1 MKKEEK
7 LITIGNISP
16 HARKKLRIISDS
28 EYLNIPKNFIS
39 MLVGLIDGD
48 GYIHLGNS
56 GKNFIK
62 LNLVISLNERD
73 KPLLE
78 EIQKTLKLGTV
89 THYPKLK
96 TCKFIIYRTDLQ
108 EIFFPL
114 LKYHNI
120 FFLTSIRNK
129 QYNKALYVLNNNIS
143 KYSDIDYKHN
153 QNNNINLSPQE
164 LLNLHFYKNWLVGF
178 VMADGSFLVKK
189 NKDICFICFNIK
201 QRIEKNLFKSFQL
214 LFDSKN
220 KIHIEKDKYM
230 LFMISSK
237 YHIQLVINFFSFE
250 GNYPLQGYKAE
261 SYYNWINNLKNSSKY
276 KDLKLPNV

>member
-164 LLNLHFYKNWLVGF
+164 LLNLHFYKN
-178 VMADGSFLVKK
+178 
-189 NKDICFICFNIK
+189 
-201 QRIEKNLFKSFQL
+201 
-214 LFDSKN
+214 
-220 KIHIEKDKYM
+220 
-230 LFMISSK
+230 
-237 YHIQLVINFFSFE
+237 
-250 GNYPLQGYKAE
+250 
-261 SYYNWINNLKNSSKY
+261 
-276 KDLKLPNV
+276 